1 MHKTTQ
7 NKFKELPT
15 VAMNE
20 KIDDGGVES
29 LMKRIADKEGRE
41 DGRASESKAWRSIL
55 AEPAQIKLHKTV
67 KDSGQIM
74 RVSTHCATVANASP
88 WPLVA
93 TNGLLHLKTCCCAL
107 SLATSV
113 SLSILP

>member
-29 LMKRIADKEGRE
+29 LMKRIADKQGGQ
-41 DGRASESKAWRSIL
+41 DG
-55 AEPAQIKLHKTV
+55 
-67 KDSGQIM
+67 
-74 RVSTHCATVANASP
+74 
-88 WPLVA
+88 
-93 TNGLLHLKTCCCAL
+93 
-107 SLATSV
+107 
-113 SLSILP
+113 